1 MKSLDSGGATGPL
14 DELDAS
20 SIELTALRNA
30 IYMAEEIGH
39 FTTTTRDLLESARVV
54 SNIRNL
60 ALQKQ
65 WDSVYKITSDVLS
78 KGRQAFSDA
87 AFQEADF
94 LHSAIEEQRVIAGY
108 MNALASGAA
117 TYNIEKEIAVEEE
130 TISEGNRRLSLLS
143 SDKFDAKYFKRNGI
157 IPHLDISTIDIDEL
171 AEALKV
177 GDAYGCRTA
186 KSIELRER
194 SILTLRLREA
204 LLAGQMY
211 YWSHFRRGRGEKRE
225 LT

>member
-1 MKSLDSGGATGPL
+1 M
-14 DELDAS
+14 
-20 SIELTALRNA
+20 
-30 IYMAEEIGH
+30 
-39 FTTTTRDLLESARVV
+39 
-54 SNIRNL
+54 
-60 ALQKQ
+60 
-65 WDSVYKITSDVLS
+65 
-78 KGRQAFSDA
+78 
-87 AFQEADF
+87 
-94 LHSAIEEQRVIAGY
+94 HSAIENGVIARY

-194 SILTLRLREA
+194 SILTIAFARRFWPGKCT
-204 LLAGQMY
+204 LLVSFQKRP
-211 YWSHFRRGRGEKRE
+211 RRK
-225 LT
+225 T